1 MDYSSLNL
9 EKMAESGICVK
20 IKCPLTGKQL
30 KASDGT
36 DLFINVLGTDS
47 KLWKAEIARI
57 KRESAA
63 RETPPNEDEIKAD
76 KLKTEKE
83 IDSIKKESNRAIQ
96 EDQKRF
102 QAQQN
107 AAAEAFQRKLNEER
121 NRGAREFDA
130 LGAEVDRR
138 VQLQGA
144 DPAQRKE
151 L

>member
-30 KASDGT
+30 KANDGT

-63 RETPPNEDEIKAD
+63 RETPPNEDEIKAESIRALAAITTGWHSETALD
-76 KLKTEKE
+76 GKKLSCNQANA
-83 IDSIKKESNRAIQ
+83 IRLYSADGLDWLLQQISRAAGDRQSLFFAQKES
-96 EDQKRF
+96 
-102 QAQQN
+102 
-107 AAAEAFQRKLNEER
+107 
-121 NRGAREFDA
+121 
-130 LGAEVDRR
+130 
-138 VQLQGA
+138 
-144 DPAQRKE
+144 
-151 L
+151 